1 MALPSSGPISLA
13 QIQREFPG
21 VNPISLTEYYRRQT
35 NFQNVGTVR
44 TVAANIK
51 VPLSGSISL
60 SNFYGTRN
68 VIFGCTDSGASNY
81 NASATDTDGSCS
93 YPDPG
98 PTTQTYT
105 LIKLYRFVNDK
116 TGDHHCRTFNYS
128 GIAPDYRPE
137 GELCEI
143 FRPHPQPPDTNGIY
157 DVEPGKPASGLMG
170 HAYLGPD
177 NPIATVPIYELVSAN
192 DTMWS
197 KNPNEGSELGYVN
210 RKVAFYAPLEE
221 LTVNLN

>member
-1 MALPSSGPISLA
+1 MVLPNA
-13 QIQREFPG
+13 F
-21 VNPISLTEYYRRQT
+21 NPISLGQIQTEFGGSDPIALAGEYYRNGSYTTSNNT
-35 NFQNVGTVR
+35 N
-44 TVAANIK
+44 
-51 VPLSGSISL
+51 VPTSGSISL
-60 SNFYGTRN
+60 SNFYGSRRA
-68 VIFGCTDSGASNY
+68 IYGCTDPNASNY
-81 NASATDTDGSCS
+81 NPSATDNDGSCY
-93 YPDPG
+93 YPP
-98 PTTQTYT
+98 PATTTYT
-105 LIKLYRFVNDK
+105 LIKLYRFVNDT

-143 FRPHPQPPDTNGIY
+143 FSPHPQPPDTNGIY

-210 RKVAFYAPLEE
+210 MKVAFYAPLEE
-221 LTVNLN
+221 LTV